1 MPAKRDPNKPR
12 GRMTGYA
19 YFVQT
24 CREEHKRKH
33 PDEQVVFAEFSK
45 KCAKRWKEM
54 NEKEKKTFNDMT
66 EMDRIRY
73 EREMK
78 EYVSRGGKAT
88 KRGKKK
94 KDPNAPKRPQSAFFL
109 FCADHRGPLRQGNP
123 SLSVG
128 DIAKM
133 LGKKWAE
140 CSTETRKIYSDKSEI
155 EKAKYVQVMEKYR
168 ASQQAMSESPPKRQR
183 LEPPAPVQQP
193 DSSSDEEE
201 SESEGDS
208 NWATTTVPFS
218 QTDFNFFSISLH
230 TWLWGPIMMND
241 DVDEETLYFVV
252 RSSGGAPTSR
262 VSL

>member
-54 NEKEKKTFNDMT
+54 NDKEKKTFNDMT

-78 EYVSRGGKAT
+78 KYVSRGGKAA
-88 KRGKKK
+88 KRTKKK

-109 FCADHRGPLRQGNP
+109 FCADHRGPLRASNP
-123 SLSVG
+123 SFSVG
-128 DIAKM
+128 DIAKQ

-155 EKAKYVQVMEKYR
+155 EKAKYVQAMEKYR
-168 ASQQAMSESPPKRQR
+168 ASGGGMDAGESPTKRQR
-183 LEPPAPVQQP
+183 LSAPAAPVQAP
-193 DSSSDEEE
+193 ADSSSDEEE

-208 NWATTTVPFS
+208 N
-218 QTDFNFFSISLH
+218 
-230 TWLWGPIMMND
+230 
-241 DVDEETLYFVV
+241 
-252 RSSGGAPTSR
+252 
-262 VSL
+262 

>member
-33 PDEQVVFAEFSK
+33 PDEQVIFAEFSK

-54 NEKEKKTFNDMT
+54 NDKEKKTFNDMT

-78 EYVSRGGKAT
+78 EYVSRGGKPN
-88 KRGKKK
+88 KRTKKK

-109 FCADHRGPLRQGNP
+109 FCADHRGPLRQTNP

-128 DIAKM
+128 DIAKQ

-140 CSTETRKIYSDKSEI
+140 ASTEVRKKYSEQSDV
-155 EKAKYVQVMEKYR
+155 EKAKYVKEIEKYR
-168 ASQQAMSESPPKRQR
+168 ASQQAMGLAESPNKRQR
-183 LEPPAPVQQP
+183 MDHQVPVAPVP
-193 DSSSDEEE
+193 VEAPAASSSDEE

-208 NWATTTVPFS
+208 
-218 QTDFNFFSISLH
+218 D
-230 TWLWGPIMMND
+230 
-241 DVDEETLYFVV
+241 
-252 RSSGGAPTSR
+252 
-262 VSL
+262 